1 MTEKKNGGRHVLKL
15 SKNNIFEEKITQFYF
30 RGRANFGEN
39 RRKNGKTVP
48 KNVPETAVHQ
58 GVKKQCFV
66 AFPSQ
71 SQAVVGDIR
80 KNEQILVT

>member
-1 MTEKKNGGRHVLKL
+1 MVV
-15 SKNNIFEEKITQFYF
+15 SKIARGFPHHT

-66 AFPSQ
+66 AFPSP

-80 KNEQILVT
+80 KNGQNFSDLNFHKI